1 MRERCGILAG
11 GNWIVD
17 RLKFIDTYPCQDALA
32 NILSESVANGGSPFN
47 LLVDLAKLEPSFPL
61 YAAGL
66 IGADADGEWIIR
78 QCATLGIDTT
88 QLRVHRAAQTS
99 YTDVMT
105 VRATGRRT
113 FFHQR
118 GANAFLEDVHFEF
131 ASSSARHFHLGYLLL
146 LDRLDGTDHEFG
158 TVASRT
164 LHRARR
170 AGLTTSID
178 LVSED
183 SDRFASIVMPAL
195 KHVDYAFL
203 NEFELERT
211 TGVQIRAGGG
221 IDVDAV
227 RVAAE
232 RLLDGGVR
240 EWVIVHFPEGA
251 CALGRDRHLRLQ
263 GSVRVPQS
271 QIVSVV
277 GAGDAFAAGVLYAL
291 HERAAIEVALR
302 YGVCVAAASLQGA
315 GASDGVVPLP
325 ECLRLGER
333 YGTNAARHGSMD

>member
-61 YAAGL
+61 FAAGL
-66 IGADADGEWIIR
+66 IGADSDGEWIIR
-78 QCATLGIDTT
+78 QCAALGIDTT
-88 QLRVHRAAQTS
+88 QLRVQRAAHTS

-118 GANAFLEDVHFEF
+118 GANAFLEDAHFEF

-146 LDRLDGTDHEFG
+146 LDRLDGADHEFG
-158 TVASRT
+158 TMAART
-164 LHRARR
+164 LHRAQQ

-183 SDRFASIVMPAL
+183 SDRFAPVVVPAL
-195 KHVDYAFL
+195 RHVDYAFL

-211 TGVQIRAGGG
+211 TGLQVRAEEG
-221 IDVDAV
+221 IDIDALRAAV
-227 RVAAE
+227 R
-232 RLLDGGVR
+232 RLLDSGVR

-251 CALGRDRHLRLQ
+251 CALGRDGRLRLQ
-263 GSVRVPQS
+263 SSVRIPQS
-271 QIVSVV
+271 QIVSAV

-291 HERAAIEVALR
+291 HEHAAIETALR
-302 YGVCVAAASLQGA
+302 YGVCVAAASLQEA
-315 GASDGVVPLP
+315 GASDGVVPLQK
-325 ECLRLGER
+325 CLQLEER
-333 YGTNAARHGSMD
+333 YGTRSVDTRN